1 MRIIAGKY
9 GGLNLKV
16 PMFEPTRPT
25 TNIAKEALF
34 SSLENY
40 YNFDNIRYL
49 DLFAGTGQ
57 LSYEMASRGCTDITS
72 IEMHPK
78 CVTFIEKTIEKLDIQ
93 GMRVFQA
100 DVFKYM
106 ESCNQQFDLIF
117 AGPPYPLPTLNTIPD
132 KIFENNLVE
141 GKGWFILEH
150 NPNHNFKNHPNFYKK
165 RNYGQTIFSI
175 FVNAEEYD
183 L

>member
-9 GGLNLKV
+9 GGMHIKQ
-16 PMFEPTRPT
+16 PMFDPTRPT

-34 SSLENY
+34 NMLENY
-40 YNFDNIRYL
+40 YNFDNIRFL

-57 LSYEMASRGCTDITS
+57 ISLEFASRGCTDITS
-72 IEMHPK
+72 VDLHHK
-78 CVTFIEKTIEKLDIQ
+78 CTNFIQETAEKLQIDGIKV
-93 GMRVFQA
+93 MPM
-100 DVFKYM
+100 DVFDFMNKTT
-106 ESCNQQFDLIF
+106 EQFDIIF
-117 AGPPYPLPTLNTIPD
+117 AGPPYPLPTLPNIPD
-132 KIFENNLVE
+132 IVFENKLILD
-141 GKGWFILEH
+141 KGWFIMEH

-175 FVNAEEYD
+175 FVNAEAYN